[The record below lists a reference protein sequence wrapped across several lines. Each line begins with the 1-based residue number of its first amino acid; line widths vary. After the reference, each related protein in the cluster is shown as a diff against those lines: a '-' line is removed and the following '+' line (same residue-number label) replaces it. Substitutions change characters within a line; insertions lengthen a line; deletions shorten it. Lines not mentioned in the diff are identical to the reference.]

1 MDEGAGGGEVG
12 GNGVALAK
20 MAGWAGPVAG
30 EGGGGGCTSGRD
42 GDCAK
47 WIFGEEVYAVLEGS
61 GQGVEL
67 TELARFA
74 SQVYGL

>member
-1 MDEGAGGGEVG
+1 VDEGAGSGEVG

-20 MAGWAGPVAG
+20 MAGGVGPVAG
-30 EGGGGGCTSGRD
+30 EGGGGGCTSGRY
-42 GDCAK
+42 GGRAK

-61 GQGVEL
+61 GEGVEL
-67 TELARFA
+67 IEQARFA